1 MTDDPYGLGGGDI
14 FAPDAPG
21 DPASDPLGPDPAPGH
36 MAPVVPPG
44 PVVPPD
50 AEDADRDAFAGIVF
64 AAVDELRAALQEPY
78 ATQLGEVAIV
88 TEDQAPPEKRPPG
101 GDLYGLFEGVPRNR
115 WAADWV
121 VVPAQITIYRRTHEA
136 FFRDRASLEAGVR
149 STVRHEVAHYF
160 GTDEA
165 GIRAIERESR
175 TEPPR

>member
-1 MTDDPYGLGGGDI
+1 MRDDAL
-14 FAPDAPG
+14 DAPPEG
-21 DPASDPLGPDPAPGH
+21 RGGAGISATGPSGSAAAAATQDP
-36 MAPVVPPG
+36 
-44 PVVPPD
+44 
-50 AEDADRDAFAGIVF
+50 EDADRDAFAAIVF

-78 ATQLGEVAIV
+78 ATQLGEIAIV